1 MNRKKMIVGISIAV
15 VLVVLV
21 IAGVVYLFLRFKAQ
35 PQAKQ
40 RELISELV
48 YCNSHDLRP
57 CIVSFS
63 VDADGNM
70 LVNLLIP
77 ASNYPDF
84 YLTISNGVVEN
95 RYECEQVEDFPT
107 NVYCTGAEMVPGKP
121 LQFNIIALEDET
133 ILAEG
138 NFAIIGLQL
147 PNPAEEATVTALATE
162 TFDSFGTP
170 TPLMLDFLT
179 PSPTRRVTA
188 TRTPS
193 YPNPTSYPN
202 RTAYP

>member
-1 MNRKKMIVGISIAV
+1 MIVGIAVAV

-21 IAGVVYLFLRFKAQ
+21 IAGGGYLLSRLKNQ
-35 PQAKQ
+35 PQAQQ
-40 RELISELV
+40 RVLIAELV

-63 VDADGNM
+63 VDGDGNM

-77 ASNYPDF
+77 ASTYPDF

-95 RYECEQVEDFPT
+95 RYECQQMEDFPT
-107 NVYCTGAEMVPGKP
+107 NVYCTGVEMPPGEP

-138 NFAIIGLQL
+138 NFAIIGLLL
-147 PNPAEEATVTALATE
+147 PNPAEEATTTALVTE
-162 TFDSFGTP
+162 SP
-170 TPLMLDFLT
+170 TPFLLDFPT
-179 PSPTRRVTA
+179 PSPTLRVTA

>member
-1 MNRKKMIVGISIAV
+1 MIVGISIAV
-15 VLVVLV
+15 GLVVLV
-21 IAGVVYLFLRFKAQ
+21 IAGVIYLLVRLKTQ
-35 PQAKQ
+35 PQARQ
-40 RELISELV
+40 RTLISELV

-84 YLTISNGVVEN
+84 YLTISDGDVVS
-95 RYECEQVEDFPT
+95 RYECQQVDDFPT
-107 NVYCTGAEMVPGKP
+107 NVYCTGVEMNLGEP

-147 PNPAEEATVTALATE
+147 PNPAEEATTTALVNA
-162 TFDSFGTP
+162 SP
-170 TPLMLDFLT
+170 TPLLLDFLT
-179 PSPTRRVTA
+179 PSPTLRVTA

-193 YPNPTSYPN
+193 YPNPTSYP
-202 RTAYP
+202 

>member
-1 MNRKKMIVGISIAV
+1 MNRKKMIVGIAVAV

-21 IAGVVYLFLRFKAQ
+21 IAGGGYLLSRLKNQ
-35 PQAKQ
+35 PQAQQ
-40 RELISELV
+40 RVLIAELV

-63 VDADGNM
+63 VDGDGNM

-77 ASNYPDF
+77 ASTYPDF

-95 RYECEQVEDFPT
+95 RYECQQMEDFPT
-107 NVYCTGAEMVPGKP
+107 NVYCTGVEMPPGEP

-138 NFAIIGLQL
+138 NFAIIGLLL
-147 PNPAEEATVTALATE
+147 PNPAEEATTTALVTE
-162 TFDSFGTP
+162 SP
-170 TPLMLDFLT
+170 TPFLLDFPT
-179 PSPTRRVTA
+179 PSPTLRVTA

>member
-1 MNRKKMIVGISIAV
+1 MIVGISIAV

-21 IAGVVYLFLRFKAQ
+21 VAGVVYLFLRFKTQ
-35 PQAKQ
+35 PQAQQ

-95 RYECEQVEDFPT
+95 RYECQQVEDFPT
-107 NVYCTGAEMVPGKP
+107 NIYCTGVEMFPGEP
-121 LQFNIIALEDET
+121 LQFNLISLDDET

-138 NFAIIGLQL
+138 NFAIIGLLL
-147 PNPAEEATVTALATE
+147 PNPEEEATGTALATE

>member
-1 MNRKKMIVGISIAV
+1 VNRKKTILGITIAV

-21 IAGVVYLFLRFKAQ
+21 IAGVVYLFSRFKTH

-40 RELISELV
+40 RALISELV

-77 ASNYPDF
+77 ASDYPDF
-84 YLTISNGVVEN
+84 YLTISSSDVTN
-95 RYECEQVEDFPT
+95 RYECQQVEDFPT
-107 NVYCTGAEMVPGKP
+107 NIYCTGAEMYPGEP

-138 NFAIIGLQL
+138 NFAIIGLLL
-147 PNPAEEATVTALATE
+147 PNPAEEATTTALVTE
-162 TFDSFGTP
+162 SP
-170 TPLMLDFLT
+170 TPFLLDFPT
-179 PSPTRRVTA
+179 PSPTLRVTA

>member
-1 MNRKKMIVGISIAV
+1 MIVGISIAV

-21 IAGVVYLFLRFKAQ
+21 IAGVVYLLARLKNQ

-40 RELISELV
+40 RTLISELV
-48 YCNSHDLRP
+48 YCNSHDIRP

-84 YLTISNGVVEN
+84 YLTISAGEVVN

-107 NVYCTGAEMVPGKP
+107 NVYCTGVEMPPGEP

-138 NFAIIGLQL
+138 NFAIIGLLL
-147 PNPAEEATVTALATE
+147 PNPAQEATTTALVTE
-162 TFDSFGTP
+162 SP
-170 TPLMLDFLT
+170 TPFLLDFPT
-179 PSPTRRVTA
+179 PSPTLRVTA

>member
-1 MNRKKMIVGISIAV
+1 MIVGISIAV

-21 IAGVVYLFLRFKAQ
+21 IAGVVYLFSRFKTQ
-35 PQAKQ
+35 PQAQQ
-40 RELISELV
+40 RELIAELV

-84 YLTISNGVVEN
+84 YLTISDGEVVN

-107 NVYCTGAEMVPGKP
+107 NVYCTGAEMVPGKL

-147 PNPAEEATVTALATE
+147 PNPLEEATETALATE

-170 TPLMLDFLT
+170 TPLLLDFLT
-179 PSPTRRVTA
+179 PSPTLRVTA

>member
-1 MNRKKMIVGISIAV
+1 VNQKKMIVGIAGAV
-15 VLVVLV
+15 VLFILT
-21 IAGVVYLFLRFKAQ
+21 IAGVVYLFSRLKTQ

-40 RELISELV
+40 RTLISELV

-95 RYECEQVEDFPT
+95 RYECQQVEDFPT
-107 NVYCTGAEMVPGKP
+107 NVYCTGAEMVPGEP

-138 NFAIIGLQL
+138 NFAIIGLLL
-147 PNPAEEATVTALATE
+147 PNPEEEATGTALATG
-162 TFDSFGTP
+162 TYNPFGTP
-170 TPLMLDFLT
+170 TPLLLDFLT
-179 PSPTRRVTA
+179 PSPTLRITA

>member
-1 MNRKKMIVGISIAV
+1 MIVGIAGAV
-15 VLVVLV
+15 VLLILI
-21 IAGVVYLFLRFKAQ
+21 IAGVVYLLSLLKTQ

-40 RELISELV
+40 RTLISELV

-84 YLTISNGVVEN
+84 YLTISDGEVVN
-95 RYECEQVEDFPT
+95 RYKCEQVEDFPT

-121 LQFNIIALEDET
+121 LQFNIIVLEDET

-138 NFAIIGLQL
+138 NFAIIGLLL
-147 PNPAEEATVTALATE
+147 PNPEEEATETALATG
-162 TFDSFGTP
+162 TFDPFETP
-170 TPLMLDFLT
+170 TPFLLEFPA
-179 PSPTRRVTA
+179 PSPTLRVTA

-202 RTAYP
+202 RTTYP

>member
-1 MNRKKMIVGISIAV
+1 MIVGISIAV

-21 IAGVVYLFLRFKAQ
+21 IAGVVYLFSRFKTQ
-35 PQAKQ
+35 PQAHQ

-84 YLTISNGVVEN
+84 YLTISAGEVVN

-107 NVYCTGAEMVPGKP
+107 NVYCTGVEMYPGEL
-121 LQFNIIALEDET
+121 LQFNIIALEAET

-147 PNPAEEATVTALATE
+147 PNPAQEATVTSLVKE
-162 TFDSFGTP
+162 TP
-170 TPLMLDFLT
+170 TPLLLDFLT
-179 PSPTRRVTA
+179 PSPTLRVTA

>member
-15 VLVVLV
+15 GLVVLV
-21 IAGVVYLFLRFKAQ
+21 IAGVIYLLVRLKTQ
-35 PQAKQ
+35 PQARQ
-40 RELISELV
+40 RTLISELV

-70 LVNLLIP
+70 VVNLLIP

-84 YLTISNGVVEN
+84 YLTISNNDVTN
-95 RYECEQVEDFPT
+95 RYECQQVEDFPT
-107 NVYCTGAEMVPGKP
+107 NIYCTGVAMNLGEP

-147 PNPAEEATVTALATE
+147 PNPAEEATTTALVTE
-162 TFDSFGTP
+162 SP
-170 TPLMLDFLT
+170 TPFLLDFPT
-179 PSPTRRVTA
+179 PSPTLRVTA

-193 YPNPTSYPN
+193 YPNPTSYP
-202 RTAYP
+202 

>member
-1 MNRKKMIVGISIAV
+1 
-15 VLVVLV
+15 
-21 IAGVVYLFLRFKAQ
+21 
-35 PQAKQ
+35 
-40 RELISELV
+40 
-48 YCNSHDLRP
+48 
-57 CIVSFS
+57 
-63 VDADGNM
+63 M

-84 YLTISNGVVEN
+84 YLTISDGEVVN
-95 RYECEQVEDFPT
+95 SYECEQVEDFPT
-107 NVYCTGAEMVPGKP
+107 NVYCTGAEMHPGEP

-147 PNPAEEATVTALATE
+147 PNPAEEATETALATE

-170 TPLMLDFLT
+170 TPLLLDFLT
-179 PSPTRRVTA
+179 PSPTLRVTA

-193 YPNPTSYPN
+193 YPNPTSYPP

>member
-15 VLVVLV
+15 GLVALL
-21 IAGVVYLFLRFKAQ
+21 IAGVVYLLVRLKNQ
-35 PQAKQ
+35 PQARQ
-40 RELISELV
+40 RTLISELV

-84 YLTISNGVVEN
+84 YLTISDGDVVS
-95 RYECEQVEDFPT
+95 RYECQQVDDFPT
-107 NVYCTGAEMVPGKP
+107 NVYCTGVEMNLGEP
-121 LQFNIIALEDET
+121 LQFNIIALEGET

-138 NFAIIGLQL
+138 NFAIIGLLL
-147 PNPAEEATVTALATE
+147 PNPAEEATTTALVTE
-162 TFDSFGTP
+162 SP
-170 TPLMLDFLT
+170 TPFLLDFPT
-179 PSPTRRVTA
+179 PSPTLRVTA

>member
-1 MNRKKMIVGISIAV
+1 MIVGISIAV
-15 VLVVLV
+15 GLVALL
-21 IAGVVYLFLRFKAQ
+21 IAGVVYLLVRLKNQ
-35 PQAKQ
+35 PQARQ
-40 RELISELV
+40 RTLISELV

-70 LVNLLIP
+70 VVNLLIP

-84 YLTISNGVVEN
+84 YLTISNSDVTN
-95 RYECEQVEDFPT
+95 RYECQQVEDFPT
-107 NVYCTGAEMVPGKP
+107 NVYCTGVEMNLGEP
-121 LQFNIIALEDET
+121 LQFNIIALEGET

-138 NFAIIGLQL
+138 NFAIIGLLL
-147 PNPAEEATVTALATE
+147 PNPAEEATTTALVTE
-162 TFDSFGTP
+162 SP
-170 TPLMLDFLT
+170 TPFLLDFPT
-179 PSPTRRVTA
+179 PSPTLRVTA

>member
-1 MNRKKMIVGISIAV
+1 MNQKKMVVGISIAV

-21 IAGVVYLFLRFKAQ
+21 IAGVVYLLSRFKTP
-35 PQAKQ
+35 PQAQQ

-77 ASNYPDF
+77 ASDYPEF
-84 YLTISNGVVEN
+84 YLTISDGEVAN

-107 NVYCTGAEMVPGKP
+107 NVYCTGAEMYPGEP
-121 LQFNIIALEDET
+121 LQFNLIALEDET

-147 PNPAEEATVTALATE
+147 PNPAEEATVTALVNE
-162 TFDSFGTP
+162 TP
-170 TPLMLDFLT
+170 TPLLLDFLT
-179 PSPTRRVTA
+179 PSPTLRVTA

>member
-1 MNRKKMIVGISIAV
+1 MIVGISIAV

-21 IAGVVYLFLRFKAQ
+21 TAGVVYLFSRFKTQ
-35 PQAKQ
+35 PQAQQ
-40 RELISELV
+40 RELIAELV

-63 VDADGNM
+63 VDVDGNM

-84 YLTISNGVVEN
+84 YLTISDGEVVN
-95 RYECEQVEDFPT
+95 RYECESVEDFPT
-107 NVYCTGAEMVPGKP
+107 NVYCTGAEMYPGKL

-147 PNPAEEATVTALATE
+147 PNPLEEATAT
-162 TFDSFGTP
+162 SLVNGSP
-170 TPLMLDFLT
+170 TPLLLDFLT
-179 PSPTRRVTA
+179 PSPTLRITA

-193 YPNPTSYPN
+193 YPNPTSNPN

>member
-1 MNRKKMIVGISIAV
+1 MIVRISIAV
-15 VLVVLV
+15 GLVVLV
-21 IAGVVYLFLRFKAQ
+21 IAGVVYLLSRFKTQ
-35 PQAKQ
+35 PQAQQ
-40 RELISELV
+40 RALISELV

-63 VDADGNM
+63 VDTDGNM

-84 YLTISNGVVEN
+84 YLTISDGDVVS
-95 RYECEQVEDFPT
+95 RYECQQVDDFPT
-107 NVYCTGAEMVPGKP
+107 NVYCIGVEMNLGEP
-121 LQFNIIALEDET
+121 LQFNIIALEDDT
-133 ILAEG
+133 VLAEG

-147 PNPAEEATVTALATE
+147 PNPAEEATTTALVTE
-162 TFDSFGTP
+162 SPTSF
-170 TPLMLDFLT
+170 LLDFPT
-179 PSPTRRVTA
+179 PSPTLRVTA